1 MSDHDEA
8 VEMLNVAARDVR
20 GLEAMLDA
28 EVFADELFGFM
39 AQQAVEK
46 CLKAWLCEI
55 GEIYPR
61 THSIAELVTL
71 LADRGQDVGE
81 LIDFDDFT
89 PFAGALRYARC
100 ELGGIVE
107 DRPDVIQRVEVVF
120 AQVRQRILPEGA
132 LEG

>member
-20 GLEAMLDA
+20 GLKAMLDA

-61 THSIAELVTL
+61 THSLAQLVTL
-71 LADRGQDVGE
+71 LADRGEDVGD
-81 LIDFDDFT
+81 LIDFDEFT
-89 PFAGALRYARC
+89 PFAGALRYARS
-100 ELGGIVE
+100 ELGGIVG
-107 DRPDVIQRVEVVF
+107 DRGDVIVRVEVVF
-120 AQVRQRILPEGA
+120 AHVSQRITPDA
-132 LEG
+132 PA